1 MQFNS
6 ILSNILTGL
15 VYHIWKLLV
24 SKYIWLLVAIMEYN
38 NWIVVLPPEVCK
50 NPKISGRIRSRNF
63 SGIGFGPESIA
74 RLETVSRTRTIFLT
88 TSYIVLAHS
97 TTKLVAKHCSKT
109 THIQLFSKLSG
120 IPIFS
125 SLEILSG
132 TDPISARLVSNIGY
146 PHIST

>member
-1 MQFNS
+1 MQFNT
-6 ILSNILTGL
+6 ILSNIITGL
-15 VYHIWKLLV
+15 VYHIWELLV

-38 NWIVVLPPEVCK
+38 NWIVVLPTEVCK

-63 SGIGFGPESIA
+63 FGIGSGPESIV

-97 TTKLVAKHCSKT
+97 ITKLVAKHCLKT
-109 THIQLFSKLSG
+109 LFSKLSG

-132 TDPISARLVSNIGY
+132 TDPISARPVSNIGY